1 VSRIA
6 RDHPGH
12 DSTRLSATGRGR
24 EPERWSCIIRLVV
37 VAYPYEYR
45 AEEVLDTL
53 TRLGRADLA
62 GLDDACYVS
71 RGSDGRARL
80 HRPIDL
86 TALNGATG
94 AVRDALVGTA
104 CLEPLFGGNDGAGTA
119 GLLLGT
125 AGVDEQF
132 VIEFGRTL
140 EPESSAILALI
151 RNADAEHVMAEL
163 VLYGGTVMQTS
174 VASPA

>member
-1 VSRIA
+1 M
-6 RDHPGH
+6 
-12 DSTRLSATGRGR
+12 
-24 EPERWSCIIRLVV
+24 IRLVV

-53 TRLGRADLA
+53 THLGRRDLA
-62 GLDDACYVS
+62 DLDDAWYVS
-71 RGSDGRARL
+71 RGSDGRVRL

-86 TALNGATG
+86 AAVNGATG
-94 AVRDALVGTA
+94 ARRDALVGTA
-104 CLEPLFGGNDGAGTA
+104 CLEPLLGGSAA
-119 GLLLGT
+119 GLVLGT
-125 AGVDEQF
+125 ACVDEQF

-151 RNADAEHVMAEL
+151 RNADPDRLLAEL

-174 VASPA
+174 VAGPA

>member
-1 VSRIA
+1 M
-6 RDHPGH
+6 
-12 DSTRLSATGRGR
+12 
-24 EPERWSCIIRLVV
+24 IRLVI
-37 VAYPYEYR
+37 VAYAYEYR

-53 TRLGRADLA
+53 THLAREDLA
-62 GLDDACYVS
+62 DLDDACYVS
-71 RGSDGRARL
+71 RGSDGRVRL

-86 TALNGATG
+86 PALSDATG
-94 AVRDALVGTA
+94 VRRDALVGTA
-104 CLEPLFGGNDGAGTA
+104 CLEPLLGGSGAAGTA
-119 GLLLGT
+119 GLVLGI

-151 RNADAEHVMAEL
+151 RNADTDHLLAEL
-163 VLYGGTVMQTS
+163 VLYGGTVMQTA